1 MSVNVEEIMSGIRAE
16 IQEKGYSSDMLSFA
30 DVPQMQMQGSMWN
43 GSMRT
48 CSAATCSISAN
59 TTA

>member
-16 IQEKGYSSDMLSFA
+16 IQEKGYSSDM
-30 DVPQMQMQGSMWN
+30 
-43 GSMRT
+43 
-48 CSAATCSISAN
+48 CSISAN

>member
-30 DVPQMQMQGSMWN
+30 
-43 GSMRT
+43 
-48 CSAATCSISAN
+48 SAMF
-59 TTA
+59 

>member
-30 DVPQMQMQGSMWN
+30 QMQMQGSMWN

>member
-30 DVPQMQMQGSMWN
+30 DVPADAAA
-43 GSMRT
+43 
-48 CSAATCSISAN
+48 SARRDHPRLCGEKFRLWSNSISL
-59 TTA
+59 

>member
-30 DVPQMQMQGSMWN
+30 DVPADADAGIYEI
-43 GSMRT
+43 GR
-48 CSAATCSISAN
+48 AHV
-59 TTA
+59 